1 MTDLRSFKIKL
12 SSKGIEKEY
21 EMKEAVWID
30 DMSLQMQ
37 CVDKD
42 GNLILRELWIKRLA
56 IATGKPE
63 SEIRKLPHWELG
75 ALTVKWMEINE
86 ADSAIFLEIWPS
98 EKKNS

>member
-1 MTDLRSFKIKL
+1 MAELRTFKIKIA
-12 SSKGIEKEY
+12 SKGIEKEY
-21 EMKEAVWID
+21 ELQEAVWID

-42 GNLILRELWIKRLA
+42 GNLILRELWIKRIA

-75 ALTVKWMEINE
+75 ALNIKWLEINE
-86 ADSAIFLEIWPS
+86 ADSAIFLDISPTAGKS
-98 EKKNS
+98 S